1 MFFSMG
7 SLGRFFWCMDFFK
20 FRNFLCMDFFNPK
33 IFFWCMEKIYLRFF
47 SPKNGTHHITSYDA
61 IWWGG
66 TIIWW
71 GGAIIWCLFPIIWWV
86 GPSYSIIWCH
96 MMGHYFSDFFGNCC
110 SHFQIS
116 KVFVAAAC
124 FRQWERP
131 WKSKKNH
138 VKGKGPGKGLSP
150 AKGRPEKGTPKTM
163 KSFKR
168 PASSLDLANKN
179 DPGLSLE
186 EKMENFSKKTNGNTQ
201 EFLDSLSAGQ
211 RESLW
216 GRFSRARKAL
226 HDTNLNSLWDKH
238 CKGEGSDQHKKKLL
252 AIYLKNKG
260 DLKKGNAF
268 AKELVEISEATGILV
283 AIYCC
288 LQSLATS
295 LFLSQLRL
303 QGDIRMGTIQCHPYK
318 IWPEG
323 GHAKSTFGC
332 IFWRH

>member
-1 MFFSMG
+1 MMGGGHHMMPFSHHMMGGPIIFHHMMPYDG
-7 SLGRFFWCMDFFK
+7 SLFFRFFWKLLQPFPNLKGFCG
-20 FRNFLCMDFFNPK
+20 C
-33 IFFWCMEKIYLRFF
+33 
-47 SPKNGTHHITSYDA
+47 S
-61 IWWGG
+61 
-66 TIIWW
+66 
-71 GGAIIWCLFPIIWWV
+71 LFQA
-86 GPSYSIIWCH
+86 
-96 MMGHYFSDFFGNCC
+96 MGKAM
-110 SHFQIS
+110 
-116 KVFVAAAC
+116 KV
-124 FRQWERP
+124 
-131 WKSKKNH
+131 KKNH

-211 RESLW
+211 RECLW

-283 AIYCC
+283 AIDCC

-332 IFWRH
+332 IFLRH

>member
-1 MFFSMG
+1 
-7 SLGRFFWCMDFFK
+7 
-20 FRNFLCMDFFNPK
+20 
-33 IFFWCMEKIYLRFF
+33 
-47 SPKNGTHHITSYDA
+47 
-61 IWWGG
+61 
-66 TIIWW
+66 
-71 GGAIIWCLFPIIWWV
+71 
-86 GPSYSIIWCH
+86 
-96 MMGHYFSDFFGNCC
+96 MMGHYFSDFLEIAAA
-110 SHFQIS
+110 IS
-116 KVFVAAAC
+116 KSQRFLWLQPVSGNGKGHES
-124 FRQWERP
+124 Q
-131 WKSKKNH
+131 KNH

-168 PASSLDLANKN
+168 PASTLDLANKN

-186 EKMENFSKKTNGNTQ
+186 EKMDNFAKKTNGNTQ

-211 RESLW
+211 REALW

-238 CKGEGSDQHKKKLL
+238 CKGEGSDQHKKKLM

-283 AIYCC
+283 AIDCS

-295 LFLSQLRL
+295 FFLSQLRL
-303 QGDIRMGTIQCHPYK
+303 QGDIRMGYHSMSSLQDL
-318 IWPEG
+318 
-323 GHAKSTFGC
+323 A
-332 IFWRH
+332 